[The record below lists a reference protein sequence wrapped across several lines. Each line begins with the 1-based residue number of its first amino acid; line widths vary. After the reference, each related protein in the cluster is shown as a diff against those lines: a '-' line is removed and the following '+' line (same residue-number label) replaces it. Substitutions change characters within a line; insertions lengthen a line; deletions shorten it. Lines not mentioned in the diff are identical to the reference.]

1 MPNNLGKVMRC
12 ESRVNTRLRYVQK
25 SVENCGSPSRVE
37 IKLILCEQRTFVTNV
52 TIDLNAPNGV
62 FKKNDTVSG
71 VDLRQFREK
80 LYVVNET

>member
-1 MPNNLGKVMRC
+1 
-12 ESRVNTRLRYVQK
+12 VQK
-25 SVENCGSPSRVE
+25 SVGNCGSLNRVE
-37 IKLILCEQRTFVTNV
+37 IKLILCEQKTFVVNA

-80 LYVVNET
+80 LYAVNET